1 MWWLS
6 ALGGIGALGTGL
18 LAPPDAIAVIERIA
32 PVLVFL
38 VAVTVIA
45 GLADAAKVFD
55 VAAREAAHLGRGRM
69 WRLWLLVVV
78 LATALTIVLS
88 LDTCAV
94 LLTPVVLAM
103 ARQLDLPPKLFAFT
117 TVWLAGTASLLL
129 PVSNLTNLLA
139 LHRFDQLDL
148 GLRDY
153 LGLSWRPAL
162 AAIVITVAV
171 LAVLFRRDLRRTY
184 VVPATPGLDDKVL
197 FWGSAGVCLALGPA
211 FVTGIDVA
219 WPATAG
225 ALILVV
231 LFAVR
236 RPAELTWSLLPWRLV
251 VTVVGLFLVVGALTM
266 HGLEGILGDVAG
278 ASQGQAA
285 QLRLAGTA
293 ALGANAVDNL
303 PAYLAM
309 EPVAAADGTR
319 MMLLLIGVNC
329 GCLLTLWGSL
339 ATLLW
344 RDRCRAAGI
353 HISWWSFLW
362 RGLILTPL
370 VLTGAVLASGL
381 NLS

>member
-6 ALGGIGALGTGL
+6 ALGGLAA
-18 LAPPDAIAVIERIA
+18 LAPGVLGPSEALAVLERIA

-45 GLADAAKVFD
+45 GLADAAKVFE
-55 VAAREAAHLGRGRM
+55 VAAREAAHLGRGRT

-78 LATALTIVLS
+78 LATGLTIVLS

-103 ARQLDLPPKLFAFT
+103 ARQLDIPPKLFAFT

-139 LHRFDQLDL
+139 LHQFDRLGL

-153 LGLSWRPAL
+153 LGLSWRPAI

-184 VVPATPGLDDKVL
+184 VVPETPELDDKVL
-197 FWGSAGVCLALGPA
+197 FWGSAAVCLALGPA

-219 WPATAG
+219 WPASVG
-225 ALILVV
+225 ALVLIV

-236 RPAELTWSLLPWRLV
+236 RRRELTWSLLPWRLV
-251 VTVVGLFLVVGALTM
+251 ITVVGLFLVVGAFTA
-266 HGLEGILGDVAG
+266 HGLEGVLSQVAG
-278 ASQGQAA
+278 TNPGGLAA
-285 QLRLAGTA
+285 HLRLTGTA

-344 RDRCRAAGI
+344 RDRCRAADI

-370 VLTGAVLASGL
+370 VLTGAVLAL

>member
-6 ALGGIGALGTGL
+6 ALGGLGVLVSGL
-18 LAPPDAIAVIERIA
+18 LGAHDALDVIERIDS
-32 PVLVFL
+32 VLVFL
-38 VAVTVIA
+38 VAVTIIA
-45 GLADAAKVFD
+45 GLADSAKVFE
-55 VAAREAAHLGRGRM
+55 VAAREAAHLGRGRT
-69 WRLWLLVVV
+69 WRLWLLVVT

-88 LDTCAV
+88 LDTSAV

-103 ARQLDLPPKLFAFT
+103 ARQLDIPPKLFAFT

-139 LHRFDQLDL
+139 LHRLDQLGL

-153 LGLSWRPAL
+153 VGLSWRPAI
-162 AAIVITVAV
+162 AAIVITVIV
-171 LAVLFRRDLRRTY
+171 LAVLFHRDLRRSY
-184 VVPATPGLDDKVL
+184 VVPPTPGIDDKVL

-211 FVTGIDVA
+211 FVTGINVA
-219 WPATAG
+219 WPASIG
-225 ALILVV
+225 AIILLI

-236 RPAELTWSLLPWRLV
+236 RRSDLRWSLVPWRLV
-251 VTVVGLFLVVGALTM
+251 VTVVGLFLVVGGLTA
-266 HGLEGILGDVAG
+266 HGLEGLLGNVAG
-278 ASQGQAA
+278 LTPGGLAA
-285 QLRLAGTA
+285 DLRLTGTA

-309 EPVAAADGTR
+309 EPVAAAEGQR

-344 RDRCRAAGI
+344 RDRCIAADV

-362 RGLILTPL
+362 RGLVLTPL
-370 VLTGAVLASGL
+370 VLLGTVLAL

>member
-6 ALGGIGALGTGL
+6 ALGGAVALLTRL
-18 LAPPDAIAVIERIA
+18 LAPADAGAVIERIA

-45 GLADAAKVFD
+45 GLADAAKVFE
-55 VAAREAAHLGRGRM
+55 VAAREAAHLGRGKT
-69 WRLWLLVVV
+69 WRLWLLVVT

-103 ARQLDLPPKLFAFT
+103 ARQLDIPPKLFAFT

-139 LHRFDQLDL
+139 LHRFDQLGL

-153 LGLSWRPAL
+153 LGLSWRPAV
-162 AAIVITVAV
+162 AAVLITVVV
-171 LAVLFRRDLRRTY
+171 LAVLFHRDLRRNY
-184 VVPATPGLDDKVL
+184 VVPPTPGIDDKVL
-197 FWGSAGVCLALGPA
+197 FWGAAGVCLALGPA
-211 FVTGIDVA
+211 FVTGVNVA
-219 WPATAG
+219 WLASAG
-225 ALILVV
+225 ALVLLV

-236 RPAELTWSLLPWRLV
+236 RPTELTWALLPWRLV
-251 VTVVGLFLVVGALTM
+251 VTVVGLFLVVAALTA
-266 HGLEGILGDVAG
+266 HGLEHLLDDVAG
-278 ASQGQAA
+278 TTPGGLLAD
-285 QLRLAGTA
+285 LRLTGTA

-309 EPVAAADGTR
+309 EPLAAAEGRR

-329 GCLLTLWGSL
+329 GCLLTLWGAL

-344 RDRCRAAGI
+344 RDRCIAAGI

-362 RGLILTPL
+362 RGLVLTPL
-370 VLTGAVLASGL
+370 VLVGAVLAL